1 LQPPDYRSLSG
12 VHAHGR
18 DFGRIHQL
26 RQAGARR
33 KLAPDEE
40 EALIDGRTITRAS
53 WQRAK
58 AAVRRGDLDA
68 LQRRSRQAGL
78 VATMSSLEVEDW
90 LAIGSA
96 KRVWMLSVGELF
108 AFVADD
114 ELRYPT
120 WQFIDDPGRPIL
132 PHLSRLL
139 PAFDD
144 DMHPASIRKFMT
156 TPRDRL
162 SLEGEPTSPVD
173 WLLRGGDVQKLV
185 EILETQLMS

>member
-1 LQPPDYRSLSG
+1 MFGILAG

-18 DFGRIHQL
+18 NFDPAHQS
-26 RQAGARR
+26 RQAGAQRQLSR
-33 KLAPDEE
+33 DEE
-40 EALIDGRTITRAS
+40 DALIDGRTITRAS
-53 WQRAK
+53 LERAK

-90 LAIGSA
+90 LGIGSA

-120 WQFIDDPGRPIL
+120 WQFIDDQGQPIL
-132 PHLSRLL
+132 PHLSRLV
-139 PAFDD
+139 PAFDGG
-144 DMHPASIRKFMT
+144 MHPASILRFMT
-156 TPRDRL
+156 TPRARL
-162 SLEGEPTSPVD
+162 SLEGEPASPVD
-173 WLLRGGDVQKLV
+173 WLLRGGDVQTLI